1 MSTQRTG
8 EAKTVSQRR
17 AVTGMEAA
25 ASAAYALSDA
35 AMIFPI
41 TPASHMA
48 ETVESWAAAG
58 RENFFGHPVV
68 VKEMQSEKGVAG
80 ALHGCLA
87 GGALATTMT
96 ASQGLMLMIPNMYKI
111 SGEMLPGV
119 FHVTTRSLAAHALS
133 IFGDH
138 QDLMAVRATGVAML
152 GSASV
157 QECHDLSW
165 VAHLAAIEGSLPFV
179 HFFDGFRTSDEVQ
192 TIDLIDPAA
201 VRPLVNWQAVSAF
214 RHRAMDPERPA
225 IRGTAQN
232 PDIYFQNRE
241 APNAAYDAL
250 PAIVQKNMDALAK
263 VTGRHYH
270 LFDYVGAPDAE
281 RVVVTMASSCETV
294 EAVVRDRVG
303 TGEKVGL
310 VKVRLYRPFSAEH
323 LLAAIPTTAR
333 IVCALDRTKEP
344 GSLGEPLFLD
354 VQAALA
360 AARPTVRVIGGRYGL
375 SSKEFAPAHALAVFE
390 NMATSEPKTRF
401 TVGITD
407 DVTHLSLPVRDWLPA
422 PVQKL
427 TQAVFYGFG
436 SDGTVSAN
444 KVAAR
449 IVSDAVGK
457 FVQEYSWFD
466 SKKSGGLT
474 ISYMRFGDAPVRE
487 PWLITQADYLACHK
501 DIYVKRGYRMLDRLR
516 DGGTFVLNA
525 PWTSV
530 RELDAELPAELRR
543 AIAAKHAD
551 FYVIDAA
558 KLAADEG
565 LGPRINMIMQTAFF
579 RLTKVMDFDTA
590 RQLLKENVARVYAS
604 KGADVVARDQKA
616 IDAAAD
622 ALVKIG
628 YPKRWADAT
637 DNDTA
642 PASDYAAGAGAAP
655 AVRLGS
661 VAGEDAFIENIFRP
675 MDQLRG
681 NELPVSALSPDGIVP
696 PGSAE
701 YEKRCVAYEIPS
713 WDATK
718 CVECYECSLV
728 CSHAAIRPYVATAAE
743 LNSAPA
749 AFDTKPATLKELSG
763 MAFRIQVYPEDCVG
777 CGSCADNCPGK
788 ALAMTPLHREL
799 ETQKANLAFAQANIS
814 LKDSLVPADSIPGT
828 QLQKPLLEFSGCCGG
843 CGETPYVKLLTQLF
857 GDRLIIANA
866 TGCSSIWGAYMPSMP
881 YTVNTHGHGPAWG
894 NSLFEDNGE
903 FGYGIAKAV
912 KVRRAHLVDL
922 VKQAVGE
929 AVDKASNVLIAS
941 TGTTQAGSVGGGFS
955 RPSAASG
962 TEQSVSSASVA
973 TQGGLKSAPTGDMT
987 ERAKELL
994 TPAFSPATTTL
1005 LSDWLA
1011 AADDADAAYD
1021 LGQAAQRALKAE
1033 RMALPAE
1040 SAARALA
1047 DEILDYGEMFGKK
1060 SVWAVGGDGWAYDI
1074 GYGGLD
1080 EVLASG
1086 ENINVLVL
1094 DTEGYSNTGGE
1105 MSKATELSSVSGF
1118 TLDGKPTPR
1127 KNLGRMMMQ
1136 YGYVYVAQ
1144 VCLGADMEQTIRA
1157 LREAESYDGPSIVIA
1172 LCPCISWG
1180 IKGGMSTN
1188 LRVAREGVRA
1198 GYWPLF
1204 RFNPALAATGA
1215 DPLTVDPPAPDDDLD
1230 DFLSKQDRF
1239 TSLTA
1244 RDPQRAATLHS
1255 ELSKDLAREYTELER
1270 EVKVYEP

>member
-1 MSTQRTG
+1 MS
-8 EAKTVSQRR
+8 AKRQ
-17 AVTGMEAA
+17 ALTGMEAA

-48 ETVESWAAAG
+48 ETVEKWASEN
-58 RENFFGHPVV
+58 RKNFFGHTLV

-87 GGALATTMT
+87 GGALATTMA

-119 FHVTTRSLAAHALS
+119 FHVTCRSLAAHALS

-152 GSASV
+152 GSCSV
-157 QECHDLSW
+157 QECQDLSW

-192 TIDLIDPAA
+192 TIETIDPEAMM
-201 VRPLVNWQAVSAF
+201 PLVNGKAISAF
-214 RHRAMDPERPA
+214 RHRAMDPEHPT

-232 PDIYFQNRE
+232 PDVYFQNRE
-241 APNAAYDAL
+241 APNTAYDAL
-250 PAIVQKNMDALAK
+250 PGIVQGCMDKLAK
-263 VTGRHYH
+263 VCGRQYH

-294 EAVVRDRVG
+294 EAVVRDRVAA
-303 TGEKVGL
+303 GEKVGL

-323 LLAAIPTTAR
+323 LLAALPASAR
-333 IVCALDRTKEP
+333 VVCALDRTKEP

-354 VQAALA
+354 VAAA
-360 AARPTVRVIGGRYGL
+360 MSAARPGVRVIGGRYGL
-375 SSKEFAPAHALAVFE
+375 SSKEFDPAQALAVFK
-390 NMATSEPKTRF
+390 NMAAPSPKCPF
-401 TVGITD
+401 TVGIND
-407 DVTHLSLPVRDWLPA
+407 DVTHLSLEVAPYEPA
-422 PVQKL
+422 TGQKL

-449 IVSDAVGK
+449 IVSDAAGK

-474 ISYMRFGDAPVRE
+474 ISYMRFGDAPVHE
-487 PWLITQADYLACHK
+487 PWLITKADYVACHK
-501 DIYVKRGYRMLDRLR
+501 DIYVKRGYDLLGRLR
-516 DGGTFVLNA
+516 EGGTFVLNA

-530 RELDAELPAELRR
+530 RELDENLPAPLRR
-543 AIAAKHAD
+543 AIARKKAA
-551 FYVIDAA
+551 FYVIDASA
-558 KLAADEG
+558 LAARES
-565 LGPRINMIMQTAFF
+565 LGPRINMIMQTVFF
-579 RLTKVMDFDTA
+579 KLTDVMDFNEA
-590 RQLLKENVARVYAS
+590 VRLLKEDVATVYAA
-604 KGADVVARDQKA
+604 KGADVVARDQAA
-616 IDAAAD
+616 IDGAAA
-622 ALVKIG
+622 ALVKID
-628 YPKRWADAT
+628 Y
-637 DNDTA
+637 
-642 PASDYAAGAGAAP
+642 PASWEHARAAGESAEDYAAGKGAAP
-655 AVRLGS
+655 AQRLDS
-661 VAGEDAFIENIFRP
+661 VPGEDSFIETVFRP
-675 MDQLRG
+675 MDELRG
-681 NELPVSALSPDGIVP
+681 DELPVSAFDPAGIVP

-701 YEKRCVAYEIPS
+701 YEKRCVALEIPE

-718 CVECYECSLV
+718 CIECCECSLV
-728 CSHAAIRPYVATAAE
+728 CSHAAIRPYVATDAE
-743 LNSAPA
+743 LVGAPVPFA
-749 AFDTKPATLKELSG
+749 TKPAHLPELAG
-763 MAFRIQVYPEDCVG
+763 MHFRIQVYPEDCVG
-777 CGSCADNCPGK
+777 CGSCADNCPAPGK
-788 ALAMTPLHREL
+788 ALHMQPIAAQL
-799 ETQKANLAFAQANIS
+799 ETQKANLAFAQENIA
-814 LKDSLVPADSIPGT
+814 LKDTQVPTSSIAGT

-881 YTVNTHGHGPAWG
+881 YTVNPAGHGPAWG

-922 VKQAVGE
+922 VKRAVGE
-929 AVDKASNVLIAS
+929 PVGDVPIANPVGADAQAQIDGRRATPVVPDDPASEKAAGE
-941 TGTTQAGSVGGGFS
+941 GT
-955 RPSAASG
+955 
-962 TEQSVSSASVA
+962 
-973 TQGGLKSAPTGDMT
+973 APLFTA
-987 ERAKELL
+987 E
-994 TPAFSPATTTL
+994 TTTL

-1011 AADDADAAYD
+1011 LRDDADAAYEV
-1021 LGQAAQRALKAE
+1021 GQTAQRALEKE
-1033 RMALPAE
+1033 RAGLPAGSE
-1040 SAARALA
+1040 VRRLA

-1105 MSKATELSSVSGF
+1105 MSKATELGSVSGF

-1127 KNLGRMMMQ
+1127 KDLGRMMMQ
-1136 YGYVYVAQ
+1136 YDYVYVAQ
-1144 VCLGADMEQTIRA
+1144 VCLGADMMQTIRA

-1180 IKGGMSTN
+1180 IKGGMGTS
-1188 LRVAREGVRA
+1188 LRVARAGVQA

-1204 RFNPALAATGA
+1204 RFNPLLATQGKN
-1215 DPLTVDPPAPDDDLD
+1215 PLTVDYRQPDGKLEAFLD
-1230 DFLSKQDRF
+1230 DQDRF
-1239 TSLTA
+1239 TSLEQREPAAA
-1244 RDPQRAATLHS
+1244 RVLHS
-1255 ELSKDLAREYTELER
+1255 ELSKDLAREYTEMER
-1270 EVKVYEP
+1270 EVKVYEPTAESAAKA

>member
-1 MSTQRTG
+1 MDTQRTE
-8 EAKTVSQRR
+8 EARAVPHRR

-25 ASAAYALSDA
+25 ASAAYALSDV

-48 ETVESWAAAG
+48 ETVESWAVAG

-96 ASQGLMLMIPNMYKI
+96 ASQGLMLMIPNMYKVA
-111 SGEMLPGV
+111 GELLPAV
-119 FHVTTRSLAAHALS
+119 FHVTCRSLATHALS

-138 QDLMAVRATGVAML
+138 QDLMATRATGVAML

-157 QECHDLSW
+157 QECQDLSW

-192 TIDLIDPAA
+192 TIDVIDPAA
-201 VRPLVNWQAVSAF
+201 MAPLVNWKAVSAF
-214 RHRAMDPERPA
+214 RHRAMDPEHPA

-241 APNAAYDAL
+241 APNRAYDAL
-250 PAIVQKNMDALAK
+250 PAIVQKTMDGLAK
-263 VTGRHYH
+263 VCGRQYH

-281 RVVVTMASSCETV
+281 RVIVTMASSCDTV
-294 EAVVRDRVG
+294 EAVVADRCAV
-303 TGEKVGL
+303 GEKVGL

-323 LLAAIPTTAR
+323 LLAALPPTAK

-354 VQAALA
+354 VQAAVA
-360 AARPTVRVIGGRYGL
+360 AGRPGVRVIGGRYGL
-375 SSKEFAPAHALAVFE
+375 SSKEFTPAMAKAVFDA
-390 NMATSEPKTRF
+390 MAAPDPLPRF

-407 DVTHLSLPVRDWLPA
+407 DVTHLSLPVASYA
-422 PVQKL
+422 PVPAQKL

-444 KVAAR
+444 RAAAA
-449 IVSDAVGK
+449 IVSDRADR
-457 FVQEYSWFD
+457 FVQEYSWYD

-474 ISYMRFGDAPVRE
+474 ISYMRFGTTPVRQ
-487 PWLITQADYLACHK
+487 PWLITEADYLACHK
-501 DIYVKRGYRMLDRLR
+501 DIYAQRGYPLLDRLR

-525 PWTSV
+525 PWTTV
-530 RELDAELPAELRR
+530 RELDASLPAALRR
-543 AIAAKHAD
+543 GLAAKHAD
-551 FYVIDAA
+551 LYVIDAA
-558 KLAADEG
+558 ALAAKHG
-565 LGPRINMIMQTAFF
+565 LEPRINMIMQAVFF
-579 RLTKVMDFDTA
+579 RLTAVMDFTEALD
-590 RQLLKENVARVYAS
+590 QLKESVARLYAS
-604 KGADVVARDQKA
+604 KGADVVARDQAA
-616 IDAAAD
+616 IDEAAD
-622 ALVKIG
+622 CLVKIG
-628 YPKRWADAT
+628 YPKRWATASDGDDA
-637 DNDTA
+637 
-642 PASDYAAGAGAAP
+642 PGDYAAGTGAAP

-661 VAGEDAFIENIFRP
+661 VPGEDSFIERIFRP
-675 MDQLRG
+675 LDHLHG
-681 NELPVSALSPDGIVP
+681 DEVPVSALSPDGIVP
-696 PGSAE
+696 PGSAA
-701 YEKRCVAYEIPS
+701 YEKRRVAYEIPR
-713 WDATK
+713 WDVTK

-728 CSHAAIRPYVATAAE
+728 CPHAAIRPYVAETGE
-743 LNSAPA
+743 LVGAPETFA
-749 AFDTKPATLKELSG
+749 TKPARLKELQG

-777 CGSCADNCPGK
+777 CGSCADNCPAPGK
-788 ALAMTPLHREL
+788 ALVMEPLASQLTE
-799 ETQKANLAFAQANIS
+799 QKANLAFAEANIS
-814 LKDSLVPADSIPGT
+814 LKDDRVPADSVPGT

-857 GDRLIIANA
+857 GERLIIANA

-881 YTVNTHGHGPAWG
+881 YTVKPNGHGPAWG

-912 KVRRAHLVDL
+912 TVRRRHLTDL
-922 VKQAVGE
+922 VKRALGKPAAGE
-929 AVDKASNVLIAS
+929 PASSEPAAPS
-941 TGTTQAGSVGGGFS
+941 PAAADTTG
-955 RPSAASG
+955 
-962 TEQSVSSASVA
+962 
-973 TQGGLKSAPTGDMT
+973 
-987 ERAKELL
+987 
-994 TPAFSPATTTL
+994 PAFSPATTAL
-1005 LSDWLA
+1005 LSSWLA
-1011 AADDADAAYD
+1011 VADDSGLAYEA
-1021 LGQAAQRALKAE
+1021 GQAAQTALHAE
-1033 RMALPAE
+1033 RHSLAPESPA
-1040 SAARALA
+1040 AALA
-1047 DEILDYGEMFGKK
+1047 DEILDYGEMFGTK

-1074 GYGGLD
+1074 GFGGLD

-1118 TLDGKPTPR
+1118 TMDGKPTPR
-1127 KNLGRMMMQ
+1127 KDLGRMMMQ

-1144 VCLGADMEQTIRA
+1144 VCLGANRQQAITA
-1157 LREAESYDGPSIVIA
+1157 LCEAEAYDGPSIVIA

-1188 LRVAREGVRA
+1188 LRVAREGVEA

-1204 RFNPALAATGA
+1204 RFNPQRAAAGT
-1215 DPLTVDPPAPDDDLD
+1215 DPLTVDYQAPDGHLD
-1230 DFLSKQDRF
+1230 DFLNRQDRF
-1239 TSLTA
+1239 TSLLA
-1244 RDPQRAATLHS
+1244 RDPRRARMLHS
-1255 ELSKDLAREYTELER
+1255 ELAKDLAREYTELER
-1270 EVKVYEP
+1270 TVRVYEPEA

>member
-1 MSTQRTG
+1 MST
-8 EAKTVSQRR
+8 QRR

-25 ASAAYALSDA
+25 ASAAYALSDVA
-35 AMIFPI
+35 AIFPI

-48 ETVESWAAAG
+48 EKVESWAAAG
-58 RENFFGHPVV
+58 RENFFEHPVV

-80 ALHGCLA
+80 TLHGCLA

-119 FHVTTRSLAAHALS
+119 FHITTRSLAAHALS

-157 QECHDLSW
+157 QECQDLSW
-165 VAHLAAIEGSLPFV
+165 VAHLSAIEGSLPFV

-192 TIDLIDPAA
+192 TIDVIDPETM
-201 VRPLVNWQAVSAF
+201 RPLVNWQAVSAF
-214 RHRAMDPERPA
+214 RHRAMDPEHPA

-250 PAIVQKNMDALAK
+250 PGIVQKNMDALAG
-263 VTGRHYH
+263 VCGRQYH
-270 LFDYVGAPDAE
+270 LFDYVGAADAE
-281 RVVVTMASSCETV
+281 RVIVTMASSCETV
-294 EAVVRDRVG
+294 EATVRALVDA
-303 TGEKVGL
+303 GEKVGL

-323 LLAAIPTTAR
+323 LLAALPATAR
-333 IVCALDRTKEP
+333 TVCALDRTKEP

-354 VQAALA
+354 VQTAVAAM
-360 AARPTVRVIGGRYGL
+360 RPNVRVIGGRYGL
-375 SSKEFAPAHALAVFE
+375 SSKEFTPAQAKAVFD
-390 NMATSEPKTRF
+390 NMAAPEPKTRF
-401 TVGITD
+401 TVGIND
-407 DVTHLSLPVRDWLPA
+407 DVTHLSLPVPAWEPA
-422 PVQKL
+422 PSHPL

-449 IVSDAVGK
+449 IVSDAAGK

-474 ISYMRFGDAPVRE
+474 ISYMRFGDAPVHE
-487 PWLITQADYLACHK
+487 PWLITSADYLACHK
-501 DIYVKRGYRMLDRLR
+501 DIYVKRGYDMLDRLR

-530 RELDAELPAELRR
+530 HELDAALPAKLRR
-543 AIAAKHAD
+543 AIAAKHAN

-565 LGPRINMIMQTAFF
+565 LGPRINMIMQTVFF
-579 RLTKVMDFDTA
+579 RLTRVMDFDEA
-590 RQLLKENVARVYAS
+590 VQLLKENVATVYAS
-604 KGADVVARDQKA
+604 RGADVVSRDQQA
-616 IDAAAD
+616 IDKAAD

-628 YPKRWADAT
+628 YPKSWEHTRDDDA
-637 DNDTA
+637 A
-642 PASDYAAGAGAAP
+642 PSDYAAGTGAVP

-661 VAGEDAFIENIFRP
+661 VPGEDAFIKNVFRP
-675 MDQLRG
+675 LDELRG
-681 NELPVSALSPDGIVP
+681 DELPVSALAPDGIVP
-696 PGSAE
+696 PGSAAC
-701 YEKRCVAYEIPS
+701 EKRCVAYEIPA

-718 CVECYECSLV
+718 CVECCECSLV
-728 CSHAAIRPYVATAAE
+728 CPHAAIRPYVATADE
-743 LNSAPA
+743 LAGAPA
-749 AFDTKPATLKELSG
+749 AFATKPARLPQLAG

-777 CGSCADNCPGK
+777 CGSCADNCPAPGK
-788 ALAMTPLHREL
+788 ALTMQPLASQL
-799 ETQKANLAFAQANIS
+799 ATQKENLAFAQANIT
-814 LKDSLVPADSIPGT
+814 LKDDRVPTDSIPGT

-881 YTVNTHGHGPAWG
+881 YTVKPNGHGPAWG

-912 KVRRAHLVDL
+912 KVRRRHLADL
-922 VKQAVGE
+922 VKRAVGE
-929 AVDKASNVLIAS
+929 EIPPATAFVDPVGEGAQQSIA
-941 TGTTQAGSVGGGFS
+941 GGVS
-955 RPSAASG
+955 AQTAPSASG
-962 TEQSVSSASVA
+962 AGTPA
-973 TQGGLKSAPTGDMT
+973 GG
-987 ERAKELL
+987 
-994 TPAFSPATTTL
+994 TPAFSPTTTAL
-1005 LSDWLA
+1005 LRDWLT
-1011 AADDADAAYD
+1011 AADNADAAYD
-1021 LGQAAQRALKAE
+1021 LGQAAQRALQAE
-1033 RMALPAE
+1033 RERLAE
-1040 SAARALA
+1040 SDPARTLA

-1074 GYGGLD
+1074 GFGGLD

-1127 KNLGRMMMQ
+1127 KDLGRMMMQ
-1136 YGYVYVAQ
+1136 YDYVYVAQ

-1157 LREAESYDGPSIVIA
+1157 LREAEAYDGPSIVIA

-1188 LRVAREGVRA
+1188 LRVAREGVHA

-1204 RFNPALAATGA
+1204 RFNPMLAAAGK
-1215 DPLTVDPPAPDDDLD
+1215 DPLAVDYQAPDDGLD
-1230 DFLSKQDRF
+1230 DFLAKQDRF
-1239 TSLTA
+1239 ASLLA
-1244 RDPQRAATLHS
+1244 RDPARARTLHS

-1270 EVKVYEP
+1270 EVKVYEPESN

>member
-1 MSTQRTG
+1 MDTQRTG
-8 EAKTVSQRR
+8 EAKAVSQRK

-25 ASAAYALSDA
+25 ANAAYALSDA

-111 SGEMLPGV
+111 AGEMLPGV
-119 FHVTTRSLAAHALS
+119 FHITTRSLATHALS

-192 TIDLIDPAA
+192 TIDMIDPAA
-201 VRPLVNWQAVSAF
+201 VRPFVNWQAVSAF
-214 RHRAMDPERPA
+214 RHRAMDPEHPA

-263 VTGRHYH
+263 VTGRPYH

-294 EAVVRDRVG
+294 EAVVRDRMG
-303 TGEKVGL
+303 AGEKVGL

-323 LLAAIPTTAR
+323 LLAAIPSTAR

-354 VQAALA
+354 VQAAMA

-390 NMATSEPKTRF
+390 NMAAPEPKARF
-401 TVGITD
+401 TVGIAD

-449 IVSDAVGK
+449 IVSDAAGK

-487 PWLITQADYLACHK
+487 PWLITSADYLACHK
-501 DIYVKRGYRMLDRLR
+501 DTYVKRGYRMLDRLR

-530 RELDAELPAELRR
+530 RELDAELPADLRR
-543 AIAAKHAD
+543 AIAAKHAN

-565 LGPRINMIMQTAFF
+565 LGPRINMIMQTVFF
-579 RLTKVMDFDTA
+579 RLTKVMDFDEA
-590 RQLLKENVARVYAS
+590 VRLLKENVERVYAS

-637 DNDTA
+637 DNDAA

-701 YEKRCVAYEIPS
+701 YEKRCVAYEIPA
-713 WDATK
+713 WDAAK

-743 LNSAPA
+743 LTGAPDT
-749 AFDTKPATLKELSG
+749 FNTKPATLKGLVG

-777 CGSCADNCPGK
+777 CGSCADNCPGQ
-788 ALAMTPLHREL
+788 ALTITPLATEL
-799 ETQKANLAFAQANIS
+799 ETQKENLAFAQANIS

-881 YTVNTHGHGPAWG
+881 YTVNTRGHGPAWG

-912 KVRRAHLVDL
+912 RVRRRHLTDL
-922 VKQAVGE
+922 VKRAVGE
-929 AVDKASNVLIAS
+929 PLPPSTTFIDPVGADAQREIADAP
-941 TGTTQAGSVGGGFS
+941 QPA
-955 RPSAASG
+955 
-962 TEQSVSSASVA
+962 Q
-973 TQGGLKSAPTGDMT
+973 SAPGAEPKDP
-987 ERAKELL
+987 A
-994 TPAFSPATTTL
+994 TPAFSPATTAL
-1005 LSDWLA
+1005 LSDWLV

-1021 LGQAAQRALKAE
+1021 LGQAAQRALRAE
-1033 RMALPAE
+1033 RAALPAE
-1040 SAARALA
+1040 SDAHALA

-1136 YGYVYVAQ
+1136 YDYVYVAQ

-1204 RFNPALAATGA
+1204 RFNPALAAAGT
-1215 DPLTVDPPAPDDDLD
+1215 DPLTVDSHTPDNDLD

-1239 TSLTA
+1239 ASLTA
-1244 RDPQRAATLHS
+1244 RDPQRARTLHS

-1270 EVKVYEP
+1270 EVKVYEPQKRA